1 MKFINVN
8 AQKKEHMTFDKKGET
23 YVVFFHNMSGKLTF
37 EITASNIEVY
47 IYGLYTGKKSQQ
59 FHIETIQLHKAPGS
73 FSDLLIKGVFE
84 DKSKF
89 IYQGLIRL
97 EKEAQQS
104 HAYQKNQNLIMSK
117 DVFIDS
123 RPYLEILANDV
134 FCTHGSTTGKLSK
147 DQLLYA
153 RTRGLTAS
161 DAEQMLVQG
170 FIDEVQQKVQS
181 HNPEFTFN
189 SMTE

>member
-1 MKFINVN
+1 
-8 AQKKEHMTFDKKGET
+8 MTFDQKGET
-23 YVVFFHNMSGKLTF
+23 YVVFFHNVSGKLTF
-37 EITASNIEVY
+37 EITEPDVKLY
-47 IYGLYTGKKSQQ
+47 IYGLYTGKNIDE
-59 FHIETIQLHKAPGS
+59 FRIETIQLHKAPGS
-73 FSDLLIKGVFE
+73 LSDLFIKGVFE
-84 DKSKF
+84 DKAKF

-117 DVFIDS
+117 DVFVDS

-134 FCTHGSTTGKLSK
+134 FCTHGSTTGKLSE

-153 RTRGLTAS
+153 RMRGLTAN

-170 FIDEVQQKVQS
+170 FIDEVYQKVQS
-181 HNPEFTFN
+181 HNPEFTI
-189 SMTE
+189 